1 MIEED
6 PLFWEIHEEENG
18 IECTDDFKEL
28 FSKMV
33 NPNPKV
39 RANIKEIK
47 ESLWYKKPV
56 YSNAQVKEIMSKHI
70 EEDYKNKNVKTFSLT
85 DL

>member
-1 MIEED
+1 MIDED

-18 IECTDDFKEL
+18 IECADDFKEL
-28 FSKMV
+28 FAKMV
-33 NPNPKV
+33 NSNSKV

-47 ESLWYKKPV
+47 ESQWYKKPV
-56 YSNAQVKEIMSKHI
+56 YSNTQVKEIMSKHI
-70 EEDYKNKNVKTFSLT
+70 EEDYTNKFGKTFSLT